1 MRDMILEAHCNHNI
15 GDDIETML
23 PSLSLSGVSLP
34 DGRDLPDHRAVL
46 ANGNPIAV
54 ISRKYTLVEHRD
66 VFRSIRQAV
75 AGLDVGQTRHG
86 IYHTRDFR
94 RVRALYKFPDLAEQM
109 PDGKS
114 LCPVVRVTNSV
125 DASTRIR
132 IEIGAFR
139 FVCTNFAIGGG
150 GVFTGGFA
158 AIHRGTIDIERAAQQ
173 IRGTLG
179 NFGRL
184 AEIMRQWHEQPVPAI
199 TAKEISDQ
207 WGERHAHHIVP
218 PLTTVSN
225 KYAAYNMLTQYG
237 SHKMRSAERA
247 FEFLAWT
254 NQKFQEVANN

>member
-1 MRDMILEAHCNHNI
+1 MRTMMLEAHCNHNI
-15 GDDIETML
+15 GDDIEATL
-23 PSLSLSGVSLP
+23 PSLSLSEVYLP
-34 DGRDLPDHRAVL
+34 DGRDLENHRAVL

-54 ISRKYTLVEHRD
+54 VSQKYTLVEHRD

-75 AGLDVGQTRHG
+75 AGLNIGQTRHG

-94 RVRALYKFPDLAEQM
+94 HVRALYKFPDLTEQM
-109 PDGKS
+109 PDGKA

-158 AIHRGTIDIERAAQQ
+158 AIHRGTIDIERAAEQ

-184 AEIMRQWHEQPVPAI
+184 AETMRQWHEQPVPKI
-199 TAKEISDQ
+199 TAKEISDR
-207 WGERHAHHIVP
+207 WGERHAKRIA
-218 PLTTVSN
+218 LRFQGTSD
-225 KYAAYNMLTQYG
+225 KLEGYNLLTQYG
-237 SHKMRSAERA
+237 SHEMRSAERA

-254 NQKFQEVANN
+254 NAKFQEVANN